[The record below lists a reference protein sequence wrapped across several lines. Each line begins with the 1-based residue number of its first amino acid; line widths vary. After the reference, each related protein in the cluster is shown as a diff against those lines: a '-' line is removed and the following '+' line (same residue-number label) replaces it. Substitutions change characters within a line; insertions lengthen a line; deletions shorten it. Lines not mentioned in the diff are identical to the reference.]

1 MDWGTTCSLSDLTEV
16 KEKVLK
22 ETVPNFGTV
31 TPNTLHAKHPHLL
44 SPPSPAVLFPIP
56 PIDLTGKLSH
66 TGLSMCHLL
75 FLKMIFTSPEKWDS

>member
-22 ETVPNFGTV
+22 EIVPNFGIV

-56 PIDLTGKLSH
+56 PIDWQTFSH
-66 TGLSMCHLL
+66 WTFDVPFAFS
-75 FLKMIFTSPEKWDS
+75 